1 MAPAAL
7 VRWVVLRLL
16 RSPGLALLGLLCL
29 LGVPLLCQL
38 TPLPS
43 PRTGLD
49 LALAWA
55 FPAGLVGTS
64 LALATLAGGA
74 EFLQR
79 LDPWTR
85 TFGEWGALTA
95 GSVYMQLP
103 IFAGALLSGAPPT
116 DLGRTL
122 PAILTADLL
131 LGSVALLTLLPA
143 LPIALRTG
151 LFLAAVWALPALA
164 TGNET
169 LAPLLAW
176 LDPRATLR
184 ASDGIDA
191 LRALSAATGLTLAAL
206 LLRTAPTRA
215 TPG

>member
-1 MAPAAL
+1 MAAAAL
-7 VRWVVLRLL
+7 IRWIVLRLL
-16 RSPGLALLGLLCL
+16 RSPGLALLGVAFL

-43 PRTGLD
+43 RRTGLD

-55 FPAGLVGTS
+55 FPAGLVGIS
-64 LALATLAGGA
+64 LALATLARGS

-85 TFGEWGALTA
+85 TLGEWGALAA
-95 GSVYMQLP
+95 GAIYMQLP
-103 IFAGALLSGAPPT
+103 ILGGALLSQAPLV

-131 LGSVALLTLLPA
+131 LGSVALLTLIPA

-151 LFLAAVWALPALA
+151 LFLAAVWALPALV
-164 TGNET
+164 TGNGT
-169 LAPLLAW
+169 LAPFLAW
-176 LDPRATLR
+176 LDARATLR
-184 ASDGIDA
+184 ATDGIDA
-191 LRALSAATGLTLAAL
+191 LRALSAAAAFTLATL
-206 LLRTAPTRA
+206 LLRTAPARA
-215 TPG
+215 TSG